1 MKRLFLL
8 MLSLVGAAATEP
20 VQSGEH
26 FATERRQMVKD
37 ITEMATITASVT
49 GIGEFASLVLEAMEE
64 VPRHEFVPREKI
76 SAAYKNR
83 PLQIGHRQTI
93 SQPFIVALMTELLNL
108 KGTDRVLEVGT
119 GSGYQA
125 AVLSLLAAQVY
136 SIEIIPELGEA
147 AQNNLRRLGYANVQT
162 KIGDGYLGWP
172 AHAPFDGIIVT
183 AAPDHIPPALI
194 DQLKPNGRMV
204 IPVGGFTQ
212 DLLVPTTRADGTTIS
227 ETIVPVRFVP
237 LTRD

>member
-20 VQSGEH
+20 VQCGEH
-26 FATERRQMVKD
+26 FATERRQMVED
-37 ITEMATITASVT
+37 ITEMAANTAGVL
-49 GIGEFASLVLEAMEE
+49 GIGKFGSRVLEAMGE
-64 VPRHEFVPREKI
+64 VPRHEFVPPEKV

-147 AQNNLRRLGYANVQT
+147 AQNTLRRLGYANVQT

-183 AAPDHIPPALI
+183 AAPNHIPPALI

-212 DLLVPTTRADGTTIS
+212 DLLVLTKRADGTTIS

>member
-37 ITEMATITASVT
+37 ITEMATNTASVT
-49 GIGEFASLVLEAMEE
+49 GIGKFASLVLEAMGE
-64 VPRHEFVPREKI
+64 VPRHEFVSREKI

-83 PLQIGHRQTI
+83 PVQIGHRQTI

-212 DLLVPTTRADGTTIS
+212 DLLVLTKRADGTTIS

>member
-37 ITEMATITASVT
+37 ITEMATNTASVT
-49 GIGEFASLVLEAMEE
+49 GIGKFASLVLEAMGE
-64 VPRHEFVPREKI
+64 VPRHEFVTREKI

-83 PLQIGHRQTI
+83 PLHIGHRQTI

-212 DLLVPTTRADGTTIS
+212 DLLVLTKRADGMTIS

>member
-26 FATERRQMVKD
+26 FAAERRQMVKD
-37 ITEMATITASVT
+37 ITEMATNTASVT
-49 GIGEFASLVLEAMEE
+49 GIGKFASLVLEAMGE

-83 PLQIGHRQTI
+83 PLEIGHRQTI

-212 DLLVPTTRADGTTIS
+212 DLLVLTKRADGTTIS

>member
-1 MKRLFLL
+1 MKRSFLL

-37 ITEMATITASVT
+37 ITEMATNTASVT
-49 GIGEFASLVLEAMEE
+49 GIGKFASLVLEAMGE
-64 VPRHEFVPREKI
+64 VPRHEFVSREKI

-83 PLQIGHRQTI
+83 PVQIGHRQTI

-108 KGTDRVLEVGT
+108 KATDRVLEVGT

-212 DLLVPTTRADGTTIS
+212 DLLVLTKRADGTTIS

-237 LTRD
+237 LIRD

>member
-8 MLSLVGAAATEP
+8 MLLLVGAVATEP
-20 VQSGEH
+20 VQSGEY

-37 ITEMATITASVT
+37 ITEMATNTASVT
-49 GIGEFASLVLEAMEE
+49 GIGKFASLVLEAMEE

-83 PLQIGHRQTI
+83 PLRIGHRQTI

-172 AHAPFDGIIVT
+172 AHAPFDCIIVT

-212 DLLVPTTRADGTTIS
+212 DLLVLTKRADGTTIS

>member
-37 ITEMATITASVT
+37 ITEMATNTASVT
-49 GIGEFASLVLEAMEE
+49 GIGKFASLVLEAMGE

-76 SAAYKNR
+76 STAYKNR
-83 PLQIGHRQTI
+83 PLEIGHRQTI

-183 AAPDHIPPALI
+183 AAPDHIPQALI

-212 DLLVPTTRADGTTIS
+212 DLLVLTKRADGTTIS

>member
-1 MKRLFLL
+1 MKRSFLL
-8 MLSLVGAAATEP
+8 MLSLVGAAAMEP

-37 ITEMATITASVT
+37 ITEMATNTASVT
-49 GIGEFASLVLEAMEE
+49 GIGKFASLVLEAMEE

-83 PLQIGHRQTI
+83 PVQIGHRQTI

-108 KGTDRVLEVGT
+108 KATDRVLEVGT

-212 DLLVPTTRADGTTIS
+212 DLLVLTKRADGTTIS

>member
-37 ITEMATITASVT
+37 ITEMATNTASVT
-49 GIGEFASLVLEAMEE
+49 GIGKFASLVLEAMGE

-76 SAAYKNR
+76 STAYKNR
-83 PLQIGHRQTI
+83 PVQIGHRQTI

-108 KGTDRVLEVGT
+108 KGMDRVLEVGT

-212 DLLVPTTRADGTTIS
+212 DLLVLTKRADGTTIS

>member
-1 MKRLFLL
+1 MKRSFLL
-8 MLSLVGAAATEP
+8 MLSLVGAAAMEP

-37 ITEMATITASVT
+37 ITEMATNTASVT
-49 GIGEFASLVLEAMEE
+49 GIGKFASLVLEAMEE

-172 AHAPFDGIIVT
+172 AHAPFDCIIVT

-212 DLLVPTTRADGTTIS
+212 DLLVLTKRADGTTIS

>member
-1 MKRLFLL
+1 MKRSFLL

-37 ITEMATITASVT
+37 ITEMATNTASVT
-49 GIGEFASLVLEAMEE
+49 GIGKFASLVLEAMGE

-76 SAAYKNR
+76 STAYKNR
-83 PLQIGHRQTI
+83 PLEIGHRQTI

-183 AAPDHIPPALI
+183 AAPDHIPQALI

-212 DLLVPTTRADGTTIS
+212 DLLVLTKRADGTTIS

>member
-37 ITEMATITASVT
+37 ITEMATNTASVT
-49 GIGEFASLVLEAMEE
+49 GIGKFASLVLEAMGE

-83 PLQIGHRQTI
+83 PLQIGRRQTI

-108 KGTDRVLEVGT
+108 KGADRVLEVGT

-212 DLLVPTTRADGTTIS
+212 DLLVLTKRADGTTIS

>member
-37 ITEMATITASVT
+37 ITEMATNTASVT
-49 GIGEFASLVLEAMEE
+49 GIGKFASLVLEAMGE
-64 VPRHEFVPREKI
+64 VPRHEFVTREKI

-212 DLLVPTTRADGTTIS
+212 DLLVLTKRADGMTIS

>member
-37 ITEMATITASVT
+37 ITEMATNTASVT
-49 GIGEFASLVLEAMEE
+49 GIGKFASLVLEAMGE

-76 SAAYKNR
+76 STAYKNR
-83 PLQIGHRQTI
+83 PVQIGHRQTI

-212 DLLVPTTRADGTTIS
+212 DLLVLTKRADGTTIS

>member
-8 MLSLVGAAATEP
+8 MLLLVGAAATEP

-37 ITEMATITASVT
+37 ITEMATNTASVT
-49 GIGEFASLVLEAMEE
+49 GIGKFASLVLEAMGE
-64 VPRHEFVPREKI
+64 VPRHEFVTREKI

-108 KGTDRVLEVGT
+108 KATDRVLEVGT

-147 AQNNLRRLGYANVQT
+147 AQNTLRRLGYANVQT

-212 DLLVPTTRADGTTIS
+212 DLLVLTKRADGTTIS

>member
-37 ITEMATITASVT
+37 ITEMATNTASVT
-49 GIGEFASLVLEAMEE
+49 GIGKFASLVLEAMGE
-64 VPRHEFVPREKI
+64 VPRHEFVTREKI

-83 PLQIGHRQTI
+83 PVQIGHRQTI

-108 KGTDRVLEVGT
+108 KATDRVLEVGT

-212 DLLVPTTRADGTTIS
+212 DLLVLTKRADGTTIS

>member
-1 MKRLFLL
+1 MKRSFLL

-37 ITEMATITASVT
+37 ITEMATNTASVT
-49 GIGEFASLVLEAMEE
+49 GIGKFASLVLEAMGE
-64 VPRHEFVPREKI
+64 VPRHEFVTREKI

-108 KGTDRVLEVGT
+108 KATDRVLEVGT

-212 DLLVPTTRADGTTIS
+212 DLLVLTKRADGTTIS